1 MRVLVCGAE
10 ENYDISFIRAE
21 DGVIYVPNPCEDL
34 LASAVCMTDL
44 PVCKLIV
51 PQDSGLAQHYL
62 IAHASPDEIDPT
74 YGENEDW
81 FEVTYSKNELSDL
94 LRMFDAN

>member
-1 MRVLVCGAE
+1 MKIFVCGQAE
-10 ENYDISFIRAE
+10 QYDVTFQKQA
-21 DGVIYVPNPCEDL
+21 DGRMRLCEPCEDL
-34 LASAVCMTDL
+34 LASAACLTEL
-44 PVCKLIV
+44 PVCELIV
-51 PQDSGLAQHYL
+51 PADMDTAMHYL

>member
-1 MRVLVCGAE
+1 MMHV
-10 ENYDISFIRAE
+10 S
-21 DGVIYVPNPCEDL
+21 NPCEDL
-34 LASAVCMTDL
+34 LASAVCLTDL
-44 PVCKLIV
+44 PVRKLVV
-51 PQDSGLAQHYL
+51 PQDRELARYYL